1 VAVGAVVAVD
11 PAWRAAVPRVVVA
24 RARDGRALDG
34 ASWGSGVVVGQ
45 RLVVTAFHVAAPGVE
60 FRLEFPGGP
69 TAAARLVAAYPQSD
83 IAFLATTTDLPA
95 TPRALVLAPPAPGVV
110 CYVLG
115 YKPGLP
121 DPPAARAATMAGF
134 GGPIALYQPY
144 GVRTYPTLM
153 VDSSAGGGD
162 SGGALLDGQGGLVG
176 IVVGG
181 SDDPATGKRLTHV
194 VPAAL
199 VHAAMTP

>member
-1 VAVGAVVAVD
+1 VPIGAVVSVD

-24 RARDGRALDG
+24 RSRDGRPLDG
-34 ASWGSGVVVGQ
+34 SNWGSGVVVGQ
-45 RLVVTAFHVAAPGVE
+45 RLVVTAFHVAAPGAE
-60 FRLEFPGGP
+60 FRLEFPGGR
-69 TAAARLVAAYPQSD
+69 AVEARLAAAYPQSD
-83 IAFLATTTDLPA
+83 IAFLAAAADLPA
-95 TPRALVLAPPAPGVV
+95 SPRSLTLTPPPPGVTG
-110 CYVLG
+110 YVVG
-115 YKPGLP
+115 YKPGYP
-121 DPPAARAATMAGF
+121 DPPAARTASLAGL
-134 GGPIALYQPY
+134 GGPITLYQPY
-144 GVRTYPTLM
+144 SVRTYSTLL

-162 SGGALLDGQGGLVG
+162 SGGALFDGQGGLIG